1 MLIRRTQPLPSSES
15 CWPGSTSLTSADVFI
30 TTGID
35 VIHLLP
41 IFNQYGTGYYQP
53 EMSYFFPLLLLLFF
67 SLNMEMNELWWS
79 NELRGKI

>member
-67 SLNMEMNELWWS
+67 FTEYGNE
-79 NELRGKI
+79 